1 MAARLCLIVARADNG
16 VIGRDGGLPWHLSG
30 DLQFFKATTMG
41 KPVVMGRKTRQ
52 AIGRPLP
59 GRANIVVTRDPS
71 YRAEAAEV
79 VHDLTA
85 AIELAARRA
94 EEAEAEEIMIIGGA
108 EIYRQALP
116 RAERIYLTEVHLRPS
131 GETSFPA
138 LDPKGWHE
146 VRREPRRE
154 DQPGGTSVAYDIVVL
169 DRAS

>member
-1 MAARLCLIVARADNG
+1 MAIRLCLIVARADNG

-30 DLQFFKATTMG
+30 DLRFFKATTMG

-94 EEAEAEEIMIIGGA
+94 EDAGAEEIMIIGGA
-108 EIYRQALP
+108 EIYRQALAL
-116 RAERIYLTEVHLRPS
+116 AERIYLTEVHLSVS
-131 GETSFPA
+131 GEASFPN
-138 LDPKGWHE
+138 LDPEQWRE
-146 VRREPRRE
+146 VSREPRHE
-154 DQPGGTSVAYDIVVL
+154 DQPGGTSVAYDLVVL
-169 DRAS
+169 DRAG